1 MNTASA
7 LTEPEISKYTL
18 SKRRLHL
25 PLSVVVSFFI
35 SLLGLVCGETTDRMY
50 MCNLYGHRFADIYEC
65 LSSWSSGPRDAIKII
80 FRVLFHLLYGAV
92 LFIGTITTSIFLFAQ
107 VIVKAVVTTSSWCA
121 INALTAFR
129 WSIKKCAVVLESI
142 FVQILDTISL
152 GFSLQWKSWAIAIPA
167 CWILYLEFHQITV
180 G

>member
-1 MNTASA
+1 MTTASA

-18 SKRRLHL
+18 NKRRLHF
-25 PLSVVVSFFI
+25 PLFVVVFFFI
-35 SLLGLVCGETTDRMY
+35 SLLGLVCGESTDRMY
-50 MCNLYGHRFADIYEC
+50 MCNLYGHRYADIYKC
-65 LSSWSSGPRDAIKII
+65 LSRWSSGPRNAIKII
-80 FRVLFHLLYGAV
+80 FRVLFHLLHGAV
-92 LFIGTITTSIFLFAQ
+92 LFIGTIISSIFLFAQ

-129 WSIKKCAVVLESI
+129 WSIKKCAAVLEFI
-142 FVQILDTISL
+142 FVQILDAISL

-167 CWILYLEFHQITV
+167 CWMLYLEFRQITV